1 MLSFVGKERESVLL
15 WAYQNPVMLLL
26 FLMLDLTSGVWQLSV

>member
-1 MLSFVGKERESVLL
+1 MSFVLGKRQSVLHWTYL
-15 WAYQNPVMLLL
+15 NPVMLLL